1 MPAATLRLGSK
12 TKISQEAPVST
23 TTTLKHLAASTATAA
38 ALVASAGTAG
48 LCLTTTAAAAAA
60 VPGGTVLRTLHDDEF
75 QTAGGL
81 RTPTVQPAA
90 RIPAGHGGNY

>member
-1 MPAATLRLGSK
+1 M
-12 TKISQEAPVST
+12 ST

-38 ALVASAGTAG
+38 VLAASAGTAG
-48 LCLTTTAAAAAA
+48 LCLTTTAAVAAA

-75 QTAGGL
+75 QTAAGGL

-90 RIPAGHGGNY
+90 RILGETRNS